1 MEIEKISVQIVFD
14 NFKNI
19 SENQR
24 KQFENLYEIYE
35 VWNAKINL
43 ISRKDIP
50 NFYLKHVLHSL
61 SILKFLNFTPDS
73 KILDLG
79 CGGGFP
85 GIPLAIMLPNVQFH
99 LVDSIGKKITV
110 VQDVIQQL
118 NLINTRAENKRVELL
133 KTQYDFVVSRAVAE
147 SKQIIQWSEKLILK
161 QNKNALPNGWL
172 LLKGGNLIDEMK
184 EVPKH
189 YEIFSINDY
198 LKNDFFEGKHLVYI
212 EK

>member
-19 SENQR
+19 SDNQR
-24 KQFENLYEIYE
+24 IQFENLYEIYE
-35 VWNAKINL
+35 DWNAKINL
-43 ISRKDIP
+43 ISRKDFP

-61 SILKFLNFTPDS
+61 SILKFLNFTTDS

-110 VQDVIQQL
+110 VQDIIQQL
-118 NLINTRAENKRVELL
+118 NLKNTRAENKRVELL

-147 SKQIIQWSEKLILK
+147 SKQIIHWSEKLILK

-189 YEIFSINDY
+189 YEIFPIIDY